1 MGKAGKNALTL
12 AEDGTYTMIDAV
24 SLTVEAVHAETKGRR
39 IFYSRGLPGFYLG
52 RPRRRGLFSSTSL
65 PSINNNHNHMTTS
78 NKCNHAL
85 EIAEDMYNA
94 YADGKDRYKHQ
105 PMVKYADLPDDDK
118 AGWLNVAEQALPII
132 GNHALGDIRDYLG
145 VKASGASTWWKKV
158 LLGLA
163 YAAVGALG
171 FSLFQGCGHSVDV
184 TPEKDGGM
192 QRRLLP
198 SAGTGAYLLQS
209 GPAGNGCSAHRANH
223 QEIRPCVSS
232 PKYRR
237 VSWILPRLPRVCLRP
252 DVADDMR
259 RGMLVHRGEVVSHH
273 NDRLCDL
280 MTMQTQAQVETAKA
294 IQLLAVRIENIERKL
309 EK

>member
-1 MGKAGKNALTL
+1 
-12 AEDGTYTMIDAV
+12 
-24 SLTVEAVHAETKGRR
+24 
-39 IFYSRGLPGFYLG
+39 
-52 RPRRRGLFSSTSL
+52 
-65 PSINNNHNHMTTS
+65 MTT
-78 NKCNHAL
+78 NNQCNHAL

-184 TPEKDGGM
+184 TPEKTVVCKDG
-192 QRRLLP
+192 
-198 SAGTGAYLLQS
+198 S
-209 GPAGNGCSAHRANH
+209 
-223 QEIRPCVSS
+223 
-232 PKYRR
+232 
-237 VSWILPRLPRVCLRP
+237 CLVLEP
-252 DVADDMR
+252 
-259 RGMLVHRGEVVSHH
+259 GHISYS
-273 NDRLCDL
+273 
-280 MTMQTQAQVETAKA
+280 QAQPETDVPPVVQVIPSK
-294 IQLLAVRIENIERKL
+294 K
-309 EK
+309 